1 MIEEW
6 KTIDDYPNY
15 QVSNMG
21 NVKSL
26 NYNHTGKEKILKQ
39 CKNSKGYL
47 NVTLVNKDGKKNY
60 LVHRLVATAFILN
73 SKPKFKKQIDHI
85 NTDRTDNRV
94 ENLRWV
100 TALENSNNP
109 ITLEKQRLRF
119 VA

>member
-1 MIEEW
+1 MEQW
-6 KTIDDYPNY
+6 KTIDEYPNY

-39 CKNSKGYL
+39 CKNSRGYL

-60 LVHRLVATAFILN
+60 LVHRLVAIAFIPN
-73 SKPKFKKQIDHI
+73 SKPKLKKQIDHI
-85 NTDRTDNRV
+85 NTDKTDNRV
-94 ENLRWV
+94 ENLRWA
-100 TALENSNNP
+100 TAMENCNNP
-109 ITLEKQRLRF
+109 ITFEKRRLRF